1 MACAALASGDRRI
14 RVAAPIAAL
23 PAVPVKY
30 CSYNSGMISV
40 EYCQLLA
47 RYNHWMNERLYA
59 VVSEC
64 SPEERVHDRGA
75 FFGSMHRTLNH
86 ILWGDRIWLARFT
99 GQAYSVPAF
108 GADTYPDFA
117 ELARERTTT
126 DTAILDWAGQ
136 LSPAWLA
143 GTLEYRSASDGKVR
157 HLANWVAAAHM
168 FQHATHH
175 RGQLATLV
183 RQAGRDVGVTDLPW
197 MPGVVK
203 IVG

>member
-1 MACAALASGDRRI
+1 MACAALATSDLHAC
-14 RVAAPIAAL
+14 AAPTAPMTAG
-23 PAVPVKY
+23 PDEY
-30 CSYNSGMISV
+30 CGYNSRMISV

-59 VVSEC
+59 VVSEF
-64 SPEERVHDRGA
+64 SDEERKQDRGA

-86 ILWGDRIWLARFT
+86 ILWGDRIWLSRFT

-117 ELARERTTT
+117 ELARERTAT
-126 DTAILDWAGQ
+126 DTAMLDWTGQ

-143 GTLEYRSASDGKVR
+143 GTLEYRSASDGRMR
-157 HLANWVAAAHM
+157 HLANWIAAAHM

-175 RGQLATLV
+175 RGQLATLIK
-183 RQAGRDVGVTDLPW
+183 QAGRDTGITDLPW
-197 MPGVVK
+197 MPG
-203 IVG
+203 IVTVAD